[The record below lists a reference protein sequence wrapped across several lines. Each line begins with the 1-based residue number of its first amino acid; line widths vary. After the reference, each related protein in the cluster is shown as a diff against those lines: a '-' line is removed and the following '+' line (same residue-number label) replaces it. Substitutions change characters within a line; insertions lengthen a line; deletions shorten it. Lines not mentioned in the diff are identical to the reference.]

1 MQGALL
7 WCGLNAY
14 YQPMTFSLPHC
25 ATGWHQV
32 INTALPEDADLPEQP
47 QPFHGAQASLE
58 SRSLVLLVAQPLLG

>member
-1 MQGALL
+1 
-7 WCGLNAY
+7 
-14 YQPMTFSLPHC
+14 MTFSLPHC

-32 INTALPEDADLPEQP
+32 INTALPEDADLPDQP